1 MALRDFIVYVDQS
14 EDALERLRLA
24 ADLAVR
30 HDSYLTALYAREWSQ
45 AQLDRRKAAELG
57 LVSAHGLSTL
67 DNDIEAAIAAA
78 AERIRAFLDER
89 ARADG
94 LRGELLGVDGP
105 AATVV
110 PQYARYADLCI
121 LGRDVPDG
129 PASVNYTFSEQLLF
143 VTGRPVL
150 CVPGQRR
157 FRSLGQ
163 HIALAWNSSR
173 PAARSLSDALPLIER
188 AEKTTVIMIN
198 PSGFIDAHE
207 GPPAEQM
214 IDHLRRH
221 GATVEA
227 VRIEDVPHGE
237 IAARLQ
243 REAQVQGADLIV
255 AGAFGHPR
263 LWEKILGGVTHGLLA
278 NMDLPVFM
286 SH

>member
-1 MALRDFIVYVDQS
+1 MPP
-14 EDALERLRLA
+14 A
-24 ADLAVR
+24 ADKMR
-30 HDSYLTALYAREWSQ
+30 
-45 AQLDRRKAAELG
+45 
-57 LVSAHGLSTL
+57 
-67 DNDIEAAIAAA
+67 AI
-78 AERIRAFLDER
+78 LDER
-89 ARADG
+89 ARTNG

-121 LGRDVPDG
+121 LGREVPDG
-129 PASVNYTFSEQLLF
+129 PASVNYSFSEQLLF

-150 CVPGQRR
+150 FVPGHRA
-157 FRSLGQ
+157 FGSLGQ
-163 HIALAWNSSR
+163 HIAVAWNSSR
-173 PAARSLSDALPLIER
+173 PAARSINDALPLIER

-207 GPPAEQM
+207 GPPSEQM

-221 GATVEA
+221 GAAVEA
-227 VRIEDVPHGE
+227 VRVEDVPHSD
-237 IAARLQ
+237 IAGCLQ
-243 REAQVQGADLIV
+243 REAQIQGADLLV

-263 LWEKILGGVTHGLLA
+263 LWEKMLGGVTHELLA